1 MAEYTPVW
9 FDDEDVAE
17 WLEDNEAEVHDI
29 LREKLGANYGKTHAI
44 ANRLKNET
52 PALAKGLNDEIL
64 TYHSRWY
71 FINTYMPNV
80 IYAIARGD
88 GPVSLD

>member
-1 MAEYTPVW
+1 MAEYTPIW

-17 WLEDNEAEVHDI
+17 WLEDNEDEVREI
-29 LREKLGANYGKTHAI
+29 LQDKLDADDGKI
-44 ANRLKNET
+44 NVIVNRLKNET
-52 PALAKGLNDEIL
+52 SALTKGLNDEIL
-64 TYHSRWY
+64 TYHSRWS
-71 FINTYMPNV
+71 FINNYMPNV

>member
-17 WLEDNEAEVHDI
+17 WLEDNEDKVREI
-29 LREKLGANYGKTHAI
+29 LQDKLNADDGKI
-44 ANRLKNET
+44 NVIVNRLKNET
-52 PALAKGLNDEIL
+52 SALTKGLNDEIL
-64 TYHSRWY
+64 THYSRRD
-71 FINTYMPNV
+71 FIDGGMPNV
-80 IYAIARGD
+80 IYAIASGD